1 MKPTPSHPRRSFLL
15 PIAVALIVGLTI
27 LSGYVQGK
35 MSRRWGI
42 SLDLVAMGKAL
53 DKFPDK
59 IGPWQLV
66 STDRLSDVVA
76 GVLEC
81 TGYAL
86 RNYANSETG
95 ETVSIGL
102 LIGPSGPMSVH
113 TPDICYSSQAYDKL
127 DEPKQVAIA
136 GANGE
141 QGQFWAQTFKAKSLE
156 GELLR
161 VYHAWRAGGAWQAFE
176 GGRFE
181 TARYPYL
188 YKVQVAAPLA
198 DPASDN
204 DPAQSFLRD
213 FLTVAKNEL
222 KEL

>member
-1 MKPTPSHPRRSFLL
+1 MKATSNHPRRSFLL
-15 PIAVALIVGLTI
+15 PLAVALIVGLTI

-42 SLDLVAMGKAL
+42 PLDIVAMGKDL
-53 DKFPDK
+53 ENLPDK
-59 IGPWQLV
+59 VGPWQLV
-66 STDRLSDVVA
+66 STSKLSDAVA

-86 RNYANSETG
+86 RNYTNPETG

-102 LIGPSGPMSVH
+102 LLGPSGPMSVH
-113 TPDICYSSQAYDKL
+113 TPDICYSSQAYDQL
-127 DEPKQVAIA
+127 DRPKQVTVA

-141 QGQFWAQTFKAKSLE
+141 QGRFWAQTFKAKSLN

-161 VYHAWRAGGAWQAFE
+161 VYYAWRAGGAWQAFA
-176 GGRFE
+176 GGRLE

-188 YKVQVAAPLA
+188 YKVQVVAPLA
-198 DPASDN
+198 DPASNN
-204 DPAQSFLRD
+204 DPAESFLRD
-213 FLTVAKNEL
+213 FLAVAEEHL